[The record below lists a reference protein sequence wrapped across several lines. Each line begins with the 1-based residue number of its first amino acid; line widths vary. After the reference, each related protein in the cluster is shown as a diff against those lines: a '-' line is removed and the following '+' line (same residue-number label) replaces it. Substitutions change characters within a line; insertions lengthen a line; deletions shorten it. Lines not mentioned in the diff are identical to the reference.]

1 MKDLSKRTQYILA
14 FIVIAYAVL
23 ITFLYAAKVS
33 AAKVAGITE
42 ITGTYITADNQLEDA
57 EYLALRS
64 DGTYLHY
71 KQYKVLH
78 EGTYETDEYIQYRY
92 KLYNNES
99 CFGQI
104 LADADGIYLIDE
116 KEDHLRFEKIS
127 ETPAYINIAP

>member
-33 AAKVAGITE
+33 AAKDAGITE

-57 EYLALRS
+57 EYLVLKS

-71 KQYKVLH
+71 RQYKVLH
-78 EGTYETDEYIQYRY
+78 EGTYETDEDIQYRY

-99 CFGQI
+99 CFEMCIRDRQKVFQI
-104 LADADGIYLIDE
+104 ARDTILYL
-116 KEDHLRFEKIS
+116 
-127 ETPAYINIAP
+127 

>member
-1 MKDLSKRTQYILA
+1 M
-14 FIVIAYAVL
+14 
-23 ITFLYAAKVS
+23 YAAKVS
-33 AAKVAGITE
+33 AAKGAGITE

-57 EYLALRS
+57 EYLVLKS

>member
-14 FIVIAYAVL
+14 FIVIAYAAL

-33 AAKVAGITE
+33 AAKGAGITE
-42 ITGTYITADNQLEDA
+42 ITGTYITADNQLENA
-57 EYLALRS
+57 EYLVLKS

-71 KQYKVLH
+71 RQYKVLH

-104 LADADGIYLIDE
+104 LTDADGIYLINE

-127 ETPAYINIAP
+127 ETPTYINIAP

>member
-33 AAKVAGITE
+33 AAKGASITE

-104 LADADGIYLIDE
+104 LADADGIYLISE

>member
-33 AAKVAGITE
+33 AAKGAGITE

-57 EYLALRS
+57 EYLTLRS

-71 KQYKVLH
+71 RQYKVLH

-127 ETPAYINIAP
+127 ETSTYINIAP

>member
-33 AAKVAGITE
+33 AAKDADITE

-57 EYLALRS
+57 EYLVLKS

-71 KQYKVLH
+71 KQYKVLQ
-78 EGTYETDEYIQYRY
+78 EGTYETDEYIKYRC

-127 ETPAYINIAP
+127 ETPTYINIAP